1 MAIRKIHRSMSREK
15 DIITRI
21 ANQLP
26 RSDKQLNNL
35 FESDSE
41 IIQFDFTKL
50 LFTVDEFSDED
61 HFRDHDPYI
70 LGWNLTVATISD
82 ILASGGLP
90 IYYGHSVMIDKNK
103 WDDFYLE
110 RFSTGIADVLKKT
123 KACFIGGDVGSS
135 DHWHYTGIALGETN
149 NTVTRI
155 GAKSGDIILMTGQ
168 IGVGNLEAA
177 LNLYSRNLLL
187 NKILKHYKTYL
198 AIRFNESKLISQYAT
213 SCIDS
218 SDGVLNAVNTLSDLN
233 HTGFELTHT
242 PYLRNGVLACKILSK
257 PKELLLMGECGEYEL
272 VFTIDKKDLASFL
285 QKSKE
290 QKLSFSH
297 IGCMVEE
304 PGKILATNN
313 SYIDF
318 SGFNISARDYK
329 DVNLYL
335 DALNNYID
343 RHGNK

>member
-1 MAIRKIHRSMSREK
+1 MSREK
-15 DIITRI
+15 DIITII

-82 ILASGGLP
+82 ILATGGLP
-90 IYYGHSVMIDKNK
+90 RYYGHSVMIDKNK
-103 WDDFYLE
+103 WGDFYLE

-123 KACFIGGDVGSS
+123 KAFFIGGDVGLS

-155 GAKSGDIILMTGQ
+155 GAKPGDIILMTGQ
-168 IGVGNLEAA
+168 IGAGNLEAA

-187 NKILKHYKTYL
+187 KKILKHYKTRL
-198 AIRFNESKLISQYAT
+198 ALRFDESRLISQYAT

-218 SDGVLNAVNTLSDLN
+218 SDA
-233 HTGFELTHT
+233 GF
-242 PYLRNGVLACKILSK
+242 
-257 PKELLLMGECGEYEL
+257 
-272 VFTIDKKDLASFL
+272 
-285 QKSKE
+285 
-290 QKLSFSH
+290 
-297 IGCMVEE
+297 
-304 PGKILATNN
+304 
-313 SYIDF
+313 
-318 SGFNISARDYK
+318 
-329 DVNLYL
+329 
-335 DALNNYID
+335 
-343 RHGNK
+343 